1 MTNLTGIP
9 APKVPGMWPLV
20 SELVT
25 KALDR
30 SNGAKNADDVLMALM
45 RRDMQLW
52 MADDDERGVRAI
64 CVTEVINHPQRR
76 ACFIYL
82 VAGIERDEWLDHE
95 KGLSAWAREQGCGF
109 METYAR
115 VGWKR
120 VLKDWTP
127 TAVVLHKEL

>member
-1 MTNLTGIP
+1 MTDFGGVL
-9 APKVPGMWPLV
+9 AARVPEVRPLV
-20 SELVT
+20 ADLVT
-25 KALDR
+25 QALDR
-30 SNGAKNADDVLMALM
+30 SNGAMEAEDVLKALL

-52 MADDDERGVRAI
+52 MVEDGGAAQAI
-64 CVTEVINHPQRR
+64 AVTEVVDHPRRR

-82 VAGIERDEWLDHE
+82 VAGIRREEWLHYE
-95 KGLSAWAREQGCGF
+95 GVLAAWAREQGCDF

-127 TAVVLHKEL
+127 AAVVLHKEL